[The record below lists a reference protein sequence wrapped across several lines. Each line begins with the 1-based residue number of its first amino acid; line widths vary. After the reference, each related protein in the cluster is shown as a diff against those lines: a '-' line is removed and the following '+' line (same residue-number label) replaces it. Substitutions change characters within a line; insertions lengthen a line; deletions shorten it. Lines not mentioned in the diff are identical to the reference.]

1 MSLSEIQ
8 QAVEKLPR
16 DERFRLTAWMVSR
29 YPLLKVERLMAHA
42 TALVE
47 SGQWVPLAPSEE
59 NRPKGKMLD
68 RALRIAEEHDLD
80 K

>member
-8 QAVEKLPR
+8 QAVENLPK
-16 DERFRLTAWMVSR
+16 DERFRLTAWMVAR
-29 YPLLKVERLMAHA
+29 YPLLRVEELMAHA

-47 SGQWVPLAPSEE
+47 SGQWVPSAPSED
-59 NRPKGKMLD
+59 NRPQGKVLD
-68 RALRIAEEHDLD
+68 RALRVAEELDLG

>member
-1 MSLSEIQ
+1 MSLNEIQ
-8 QAVEKLPR
+8 RAVENLPK
-16 DERFRLTAWMVSR
+16 DERVRLTAWMVSR
-29 YPLLKVERLMAHA
+29 YPLLRVEGLIAHA
-42 TALVE
+42 AELIE
-47 SGQWVPLAPSEE
+47 SGQWVPVAPSED